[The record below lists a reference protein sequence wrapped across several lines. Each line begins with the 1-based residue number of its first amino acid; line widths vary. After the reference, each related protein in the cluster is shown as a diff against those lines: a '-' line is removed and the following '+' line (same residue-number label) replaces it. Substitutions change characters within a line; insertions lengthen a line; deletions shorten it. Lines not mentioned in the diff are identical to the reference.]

1 MERYN
6 LTSEPTLRLK
16 MLRKYLCHAVDWAV
30 SRRARHL
37 RKSPAYF
44 SLVGGT
50 AAAGFLPF
58 GKTGANAVASS
69 MFLSKTLA
77 AFGLEDQDALLE
89 LTWDTAVTAGIIEE
103 RPLKI
108 FASEAKGLL
117 KKLVTDDAKD
127 FWQNSGMAEEF
138 QQELAA
144 KFGDEAAGEMVH
156 LLPIVGHIWSVGS
169 GVYKAVKTLGM
180 VLTVVTQKATQFHKE
195 ILVLAATEKLM
206 CVSLIP
212 LVTVTNGRLG

>member
-1 MERYN
+1 MVFDIFIAGSRAMRSTKDLGSLYEWLDYYHSEGRRYLQRIERYN

-77 AFGLEDQDALLE
+77 AFGLEDQEALLE
-89 LTWDTAVTAGIIEE
+89 LTWDTAV
-103 RPLKI
+103 
-108 FASEAKGLL
+108 
-117 KKLVTDDAKD
+117 
-127 FWQNSGMAEEF
+127 
-138 QQELAA
+138 
-144 KFGDEAAGEMVH
+144 
-156 LLPIVGHIWSVGS
+156 
-169 GVYKAVKTLGM
+169 
-180 VLTVVTQKATQFHKE
+180 
-195 ILVLAATEKLM
+195 
-206 CVSLIP
+206 
-212 LVTVTNGRLG
+212 